1 MIKTLIN
8 PQTLPQPR
16 GYNHAV
22 RAWPCGRMLFL
33 SGQIGWTANEVFVS
47 KEILGQ
53 FSQALAN
60 LQIAVKAGGGRM
72 DDIVQMR
79 IYVTDMAAYR
89 RQLKEMG
96 SVWREF
102 FGGYYPAITLVEVK
116 GLFDEKAKVE
126 IEAMAVL
133 PLPHDPDDMGVEGEA
148 KVERKTAPAPK
159 PAGAQAAKPG
169 AAPAKPGT
177 APVPV
182 RKPPASPPPA
192 KKG

>member
-8 PQTLPQPR
+8 PTTLPQPR

-33 SGQIGWTANEVFVS
+33 SGQIGWTSNEAFVS

-79 IYVTDMAAYR
+79 IYVTDMSAYKR
-89 RQLKEMG
+89 SLKDLG
-96 SVWREF
+96 KVWREF
-102 FGGYYPAITLVEVK
+102 FGGYYPAITLLEVK

-148 KVERKTAPAPK
+148 KMSQVGATKVTPSPK
-159 PAGAQAAKPG
+159 PAMG
-169 AAPAKPGT
+169 AAPAARPGS
-177 APVPV
+177 A
-182 RKPPASPPPA
+182 PPPA
-192 KKG
+192 KKPAAPPPPKKA